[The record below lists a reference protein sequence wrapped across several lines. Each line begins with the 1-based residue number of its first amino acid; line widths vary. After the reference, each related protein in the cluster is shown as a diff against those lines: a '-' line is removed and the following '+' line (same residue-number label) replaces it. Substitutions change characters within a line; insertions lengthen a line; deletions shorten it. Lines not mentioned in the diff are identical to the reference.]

1 MGWTWLTCLFKLAFE
16 NAGDMLAEV
25 AGRSVYLAMDK
36 DNQLWLNT
44 QNLLLNL
51 PLAKPS

>member
-1 MGWTWLTCLFKLAFE
+1 MALFQ
-16 NAGDMLAEV
+16 GRGVDV

-36 DNQLWLNT
+36 DQQLWLKT
-44 QNLLLNL
+44 QNLLLNF